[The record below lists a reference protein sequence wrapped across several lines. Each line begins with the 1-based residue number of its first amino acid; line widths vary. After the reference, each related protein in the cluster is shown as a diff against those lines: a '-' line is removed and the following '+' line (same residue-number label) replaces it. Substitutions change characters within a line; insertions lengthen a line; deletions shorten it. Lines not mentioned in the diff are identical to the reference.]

1 MILFP
6 ESSVRSLK
14 LICPYRY
21 VNRQRLDLVS
31 LQNSKAFQ
39 DLDHNVQKVI
49 KVLSHEPKTLEELS
63 DLIQI
68 ENEKTREHVSGSF
81 REHEKRL
88 AEEEYRTRFLES
100 LWFPEILSREEN
112 IADAHSKTFQWIFDK
127 SDQAVRPWGNFIAW
141 LEGRQ
146 GTYWI
151 SGKAGSGKSTLMNL
165 ISQDERTRDAL
176 KVWSGTKDILTPK
189 FFFWSSGTSLQKS
202 LEGLLR
208 SLLWQILH
216 EFPIMNS
223 LSFNVGPGPEQSRR
237 APREHSLIGA
247 WTKPRLLRLL
257 KEVINQLQSSYYLCF
272 FIDGLDEFD
281 EDDDDLIAFVQGLV
295 SSAGV
300 KVCSSSRPHKVFED
314 ALGFSPKL
322 RLQDLTYKDIQRY
335 VNDKFQAV
343 PRLKSMTLEDKY
355 QINKV
360 KEEIVTRSEGVFLW
374 VSLAVKD
381 QIRGLRNDDSP
392 EQLQER
398 LADLPNEIEGIY
410 VRMLHQIDKPY
421 RQEASC
427 FLKMALHR
435 PRMSVL
441 DHALASYKGLENMLL
456 SADAMSEREVVL
468 LCQSTRKK
476 LITRCAG
483 LLEIIVLTDQD
494 TENESTSKWISDS
507 SDLDPEPTDAD
518 LSDGMSASD
527 PIRETVGDSNREK
540 ENEQPTQELDREGS
554 FPASEHEITDDK
566 ALEVERKTKVTFI
579 HRTAFDFLDFSG
591 PGRDFL
597 EANLSPDF
605 DPQVLSIKM
614 SLGFWRL
621 RGYFKPEIDKPYP
634 DSVLSRIAILE
645 DKFGAAQT
653 GLCELLDR
661 TMSIIDR
668 SHLDWSPESHWC
680 TRWGEL
686 ADHYLREQDAASSSP
701 TLSSR
706 SSSRDSFYSAPSEPT
721 VPGDSNAAP
730 PGSINFLS
738 FAASHSLSLYVHHV
752 LEFSQ
757 PSINSE
763 TLDFSLYCSTLLAGF
778 SEYSVQAMPKTVLEL
793 LRRGANPNARF
804 KGNTAWREFLK
815 YLVEL
820 WTRSLRNG
828 LRSTSFHDMAIQPL
842 ALATI
847 AFVEHGADVG
857 LIWTKRLF
865 QLESRSQNPSFEC
878 IFDLQASPSSTIE
891 LCMRNAPEMP
901 RIRKLCD
908 TRGAFRYLRCP
919 TLRFDVDSQT
929 EEDEVLRKEFM
940 LSEQES
946 EDFLRIFESS
956 TEPSG
961 AWDAGAFE
969 KLTSQLLA
977 LYNRL
982 NESHPDSSSASLTGT
997 SVA

>member
-49 KVLSHEPKTLEELS
+49 KVLSHESKTLEELN
-63 DLIQI
+63 DLVQI
-68 ENEKTREHVSGSF
+68 ENEKIREHVSGSF

-216 EFPIMNS
+216 EFPNMNS

-343 PRLKSMTLEDKY
+343 PRLKSMTLEDRY
-355 QINKV
+355 QIDKV
-360 KEEIVTRSEGVFLW
+360 KDEIVTRSEGVFLW

-398 LADLPNEIEGIY
+398 LADLPNEIEDIY
-410 VRMLHQIDKPY
+410 IRMLHQIDKPY

-427 FLKMALHR
+427 FLSMALR
-435 PRMSVL
+435 WPGLSVL
-441 DHALASYKGLENMLL
+441 RHALASYKGLENMLL

-483 LLEIIVLTDQD
+483 LLEIIDLTDQD

-527 PIRETVGDSNREK
+527 SIRETVGDSNREK
-540 ENEQPTQELDREGS
+540 ENEQPTQKLDREGS
-554 FPASEHEITDDK
+554 FPASEHKITDDK

-614 SLGFWRL
+614 SLGLWRL
-621 RGYFKPEIDKPYP
+621 RGYFKPEIDKPDP
-634 DSVLSRIAILE
+634 DSVLSMIAILE

-680 TRWGEL
+680 TRWGEF
-686 ADHYLREQDAASSSP
+686 ADRYLREQDAASSSP

-730 PGSINFLS
+730 PGSINFLT

-757 PSINSE
+757 PSVSSG
-763 TLDFSLYCSTLLAGF
+763 TLDFLLYCSTFSPGF
-778 SEYSVQAMPKTVLEL
+778 AVYSVQAMSKTVLEL

-804 KGNTAWREFLK
+804 KGNTAWRGFLK
-815 YLVEL
+815 HLVEL
-820 WTRSLRNG
+820 SNWSLGTSLRITTF
-828 LRSTSFHDMAIQPL
+828 RDMAIQPL

-878 IFDLQASPSSTIE
+878 IFDLQASPLSTIE

-929 EEDEVLRKEFM
+929 EEYELLRKEFK

-961 AWDAGAFE
+961 AWDAGAFAR
-969 KLTSQLLA
+969 LTGQLLA

-982 NESHPDSSSASLTGT
+982 NESHPDSSSSSLTGT